1 MDKRIDKIKKV
12 RQFLLAQIAG
22 LAIEQLNK
30 IPKGY
35 NNNIIWNLTHLIA
48 AQQGICYL
56 RAGQSVVVPEK
67 FIAPFFTNTRP
78 EKIIESEEIEEIKH
92 LFISTID
99 ELQTDFDRE
108 IFNNYTPSPNILK
121 VYEIEITGIDDALEF
136 LLYHEGYH
144 SGYVISLIRL
154 LS

>member
-12 RQFLLAQIAG
+12 RQFLLEQIAG
-22 LAIEQLNK
+22 LSTEQLNK
-30 IPKGY
+30 IPEGY
-35 NNNIIWNLTHLIA
+35 NNNIIWNLVHLIA

-56 RAGQSVVVPEK
+56 RAGQTVVISDK
-67 FIAPFFTNTRP
+67 FIAPFFTNTKP
-78 EKIIESEEIEEIKH
+78 EKIIETREIEEIKS

-99 ELQTDFDRE
+99 ELQTDYDRKV
-108 IFNNYTPSPNILK
+108 FNNYTPSPNILK
-121 VYEIEITGIDDALEF
+121 VYGIEITGIDDALEF